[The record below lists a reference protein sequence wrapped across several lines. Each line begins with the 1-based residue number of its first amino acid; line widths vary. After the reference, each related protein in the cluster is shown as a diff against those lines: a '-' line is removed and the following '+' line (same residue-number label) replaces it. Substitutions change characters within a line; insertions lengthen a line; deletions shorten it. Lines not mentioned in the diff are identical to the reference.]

1 MEIEEISDCPYPFGY
16 YLRELTNDII
26 IVFDDSLKVVQCN
39 DRFLALAALSKKEI
53 ENRKVE
59 DLVITEDSNFPDL
72 PDVRSYKEVNLQL
85 SDLVAKRVDYFY
97 TSYIFN
103 GGSFYYLIGEE
114 RQVEDKEV
122 LEKIS
127 LLNNALSNKSRKL
140 AKKNKKLEKANERIE
155 KLSKTDV
162 LTGLANRRHF
172 MDYFEKMISQAQ
184 RHSNPISLVMI
195 DLDKFKDINDSY
207 GHQAGDD
214 VLSALGNLLS
224 RETRKEDLAGRIGG
238 EEFAVILTQTDI
250 EKADNYAERIR
261 KEINQ
266 LEVDS
271 VPAEITASLG
281 VSEMK
286 DGDDSESLLK
296 RADAALY
303 EAKEN
308 GRNRVY
314 TPA

>member
-1 MEIEEISDCPYPFGY
+1 MEIEEISDCPYPFGH

-59 DLVITEDSNFPDL
+59 DLVITEGSNFPDL
-72 PDVRSYKEVNLQL
+72 PDVQSYKEVNLQL
-85 SDLVAKRVDYFY
+85 SDLIAKRVDYFY

-103 GGSFYYLIGEE
+103 SGSFYYLIGEE

-195 DLDKFKDINDSY
+195 DLDKFKDINDTY

-214 VLSALGNLLS
+214 VLSALGSLLS

-266 LEVDS
+266 LEIDS

-281 VSEMK
+281 VSEIK

>member
-39 DRFLALAALSKKEI
+39 ERFLALAPLNKMEI
-53 ENRKVE
+53 ENRRVE
-59 DLVITEDSNFPDL
+59 DLVIVEGSEFPDL
-72 PDVRSYKEVNLQL
+72 PEVDSHKEVNLQL
-85 SDLVAKRVDYFY
+85 SDLAAKGIDYFF

-103 GGSFYYLIGEE
+103 SGSFYYLIGEE
-114 RQVEDKEV
+114 RQVEEKEV

-127 LLNNALSNKSRKL
+127 LLNNTLSNKTRKL
-140 AKKNKKLEKANERIE
+140 VKKNKKLKKANERIE

-162 LTGLANRRHF
+162 LTGLANRRYF

-184 RHSNPISLVMI
+184 RHSSSLSLAMI
-195 DLDKFKDINDSY
+195 DLDKFKDINDTY

-214 VLSALGNLLS
+214 VLSALGSLLS
-224 RETRKEDLAGRIGG
+224 RETRKEELAGRIGG

-250 EKADNYAERIR
+250 GKADNYAERIR
-261 KEINQ
+261 KGINQ

-286 DGDDSESLLK
+286 DGDDSETLLK

-303 EAKEN
+303 EAKAN
-308 GRNRVY
+308 GRNRVC